1 VSTDF
6 WLGLLLSIP
15 LSILANLL
23 NPKLETLWAHHSQHR
38 AKKRLQKLRRDLDAV
53 QRYRDNPQAFTEYL
67 LIIVIK
73 VAYATGSV
81 GVFSL
86 VVDTFIPGSIGLI
99 ASRLLSI
106 LAGLLI
112 VRVSSQA
119 LDTFQRVRNYDDY
132 QKEIEQLTEQTTK

>member
-1 VSTDF
+1 MSSDF

-15 LSILANLL
+15 LSILANILT
-23 NPKLETLWAHHSQHR
+23 PKLESLWAHHSQRR

-53 QRYRDNPQAFTEYL
+53 QRYRDDSQTFTEYL
-67 LIIVIK
+67 LITVIK
-73 VAYATGSV
+73 VAYVTGSA
-81 GVFSL
+81 GVVAIL
-86 VVDTFIPGSIGLI
+86 VNTFIDKAFAVF

-119 LDTFQRVRNYDDY
+119 LDTFQRVRNDDDL
-132 QKEIEQLTEQTTK
+132 QKEIEQLTEQTKK